1 MALTETLSERDK
13 LNVSLILTQ
22 QVLDLFKE
30 SGTTAKEQNV
40 ALDIIR
46 RFVLD
51 RLYDPKPNDVELS

>member
-1 MALTETLSERDK
+1 VALTETLSERDK